1 MDSGYGIAFD
11 GEDWWSFGNST
22 ARNVIIFA
30 VANSSSSYAD
40 NLKNNFLILGKGWTF
55 HGINGRFGS
64 AKKKFKIYFTKSD
77 TKFCLSLH
85 ILLIIVIY
93 LLKEKK

>member
-30 VANSSSSYAD
+30 VANNSSSYVG
-40 NLKNNFLILGKGWTF
+40 NLKNNFLILGKGPTF
-55 HGINGRFGS
+55 RINGRFG
-64 AKKKFKIYFTKSD
+64 
-77 TKFCLSLH
+77 
-85 ILLIIVIY
+85 
-93 LLKEKK
+93 